1 MRLKGSLK
9 REARQQPVAAKVAE
23 HIQRL
28 IRSGE
33 LSPGDQ
39 LLPERQLAE
48 KLGISRTSVREALAV
63 LAGMGVV
70 EVSPRDGAYIKRRSL
85 EDAIEPLAQ
94 ILFREQQSIMHMFEV
109 RQIIETQAVRL
120 AALRRDDSD
129 LQRLSELRRQVE
141 EDVRNNN
148 PSDESDTLFHIGIIE
163 AAKNPLLSS
172 ITAGLITAMMEVYG
186 PARQR
191 ILSNP
196 IEAPKFLREHQAIVE
211 AIAAKDSE
219 RAASLMAQHIDHA
232 RVRVQAEEG

>member
-1 MRLKGSLK
+1 MRVKGSLK
-9 REARQQPVAAKVAE
+9 REAREQPVAAKVAA

-28 IRSGE
+28 IKSGE

-63 LAGMGVV
+63 LAGMGIVDI
-70 EVSPRDGAYIKRRSL
+70 SPRDGAYIRRRSL
-85 EDAIEPLAQ
+85 EDALEPLAQ

-120 AALRRDDSD
+120 AALRRDEGD
-129 LQRLSELRRQVE
+129 LRRLDQLRRQVE
-141 EDVRNNN
+141 EDVRGNA
-148 PSDESDTLFHIGIIE
+148 PSDESDTLFHVGIIE

-172 ITAGLITAMMEVYG
+172 ITSSLIAAMMEVYG

-196 IEAPKFLREHQAIVE
+196 IEAPRFLSEHQSILK
-211 AIAAKDSE
+211 AIATKDPE
-219 RAASLMAQHIDHA
+219 RAARLMAQHIDHA
-232 RVRVQAEEG
+232 RVRVEAEQG